1 MNSRAGSRAA
11 PYQTLKLSPG
21 ARKRGRAD
29 ERVRGRAGPT
39 HDFGVPACSKIAG
52 LARQTRP
59 DAIFPG
65 GRRTRPGV
73 SLQPSSGNEAEVRR
87 DVPNRRFCCTSTSET
102 VRRRTRGAGEAPRN
116 RPITVMGAL
125 LRPRKLNRRR
135 RDKERRQRLIRPPFR
150 HPERKRVGRA
160 ACHPD
165 GAPQERSRRIPRG
178 RNRRRIAQ
186 RERQR

>member
-65 GRRTRPGV
+65 GRRTRSGV
-73 SLQPSSGNEAEVRR
+73 SLRPFSGNEAEVRR

-102 VRRRTRGAGEAPRN
+102 VRRRTRINFHDNVSLVN
-116 RPITVMGAL
+116 RAENGSQIARSGKT
-125 LRPRKLNRRR
+125 
-135 RDKERRQRLIRPPFR
+135 
-150 HPERKRVGRA
+150 
-160 ACHPD
+160 PD
-165 GAPQERSRRIPRG
+165 EIPRDAEQDKRTGSAPHPSPVVLSECGKSKDSDSDG
-178 RNRRRIAQ
+178 RNSQ
-186 RERQR
+186 RKH